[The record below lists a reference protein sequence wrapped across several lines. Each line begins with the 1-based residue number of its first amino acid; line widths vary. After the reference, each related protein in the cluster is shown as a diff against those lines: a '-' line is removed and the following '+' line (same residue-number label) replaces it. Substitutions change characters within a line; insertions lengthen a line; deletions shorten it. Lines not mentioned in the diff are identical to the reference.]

1 MKSQT
6 KNINTLAESGEVGLN
21 RLDSDLI
28 SILVKDGRASFADV
42 ARQRGISR
50 AHALARVNALQ
61 ESGVIALIGA
71 AINLEKLGNVI
82 STFLDVQVSPEALE
96 CSGSRPRITRQR
108 SLYGCFSNFQIFAL
122 TSQVHAS

>member
-1 MKSQT
+1 MLVRSMKSQT

-42 ARQRGISR
+42 TRQWGISR

-82 STFLDVQVSPEALE
+82 STFLDVQVSTGIA
-96 CSGSRPRITRQR
+96 
-108 SLYGCFSNFQIFAL
+108 
-122 TSQVHAS
+122 